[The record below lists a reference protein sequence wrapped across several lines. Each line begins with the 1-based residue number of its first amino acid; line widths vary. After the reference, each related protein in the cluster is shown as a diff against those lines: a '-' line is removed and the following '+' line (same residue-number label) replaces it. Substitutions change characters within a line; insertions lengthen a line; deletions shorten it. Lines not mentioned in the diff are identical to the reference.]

1 MNPETYSG
9 RVTAVGNSTGI
20 RFDSALFKLHP
31 EFSGDIR
38 ATVVAD
44 GHMLVSAKPLSAD
57 IAEEVEDPV
66 MLAFLQFIAKD
77 MLDRPEDI
85 TPLDVAQM
93 DRIGKLVAGVE
104 TD

>member
-31 EFSGDIR
+31 EFCGDIR
-38 ATVVAD
+38 ATIVAD

-57 IAEEVEDPV
+57 IAEEAEDPV

-77 MLDRPEDI
+77 MLDRPEEI

-93 DRIGKLVAGVE
+93 DRIARLVAGVE

>member
-9 RVTAVGNSTGI
+9 KVTAVGNSTGI

-38 ATVVAD
+38 ATIVAD
-44 GHMLVSAKPLSAD
+44 GHMLVSAKSSPAD
-57 IAEEVEDPV
+57 IAEDAEDPV
-66 MLAFLQFIAKD
+66 MLAFLHFIAKD
-77 MLDRPEDI
+77 MLDHPEDI
-85 TPLDVAQM
+85 APLDVAQM
-93 DRIGKLVAGVE
+93 DRIASLVAGVE